1 MHHESALE
9 VGGYAGQAAQGDEE
23 QRHLSAVAVTVLQY
37 IHRYAGDGGVLA
49 CRSPGEV
56 VVDIGEDALGPL
68 GWILYAA
75 CQTVG
80 QSTQF
85 GCECN
90 VRQPLGGVFPVEGSL
105 GVVWAD
111 GVKGELLSTA
121 HVFKGFGEDCGLS
134 LHCLLFH
141 VDGAVGLVGSRHL
154 VLGRRSGKQLD
165 VRLAGNLTVWEG
177 QPAAY
182 LLALGHHIGRHGEG
196 ICHPHVPGLGGVVGR
211 VGSIA
216 QDLREVLH
224 VGQLAGGIALA
235 GMCLLPYLPALGV
248 YAEQVTPGCME
259 VHLLSVQLHALQC
272 ARCFPP
278 GHLLIGD
285 SWDEAADIVHHLL
298 AALCEVAEQPVV
310 EVIFPTVFLCHTLHG
325 AQQAWNQQ
333 GCSQVR

>member
-23 QRHLSAVAVTVLQY
+23 QRHLSAVAVTVLQH
-37 IHRYAGDGGVLA
+37 IHGYAGDGGVLA
-49 CRSPGEV
+49 CRCPGEV
-56 VVDIGEDALGPL
+56 VVDIGEDALGTL
-68 GWILYAA
+68 GRILYAA
-75 CQTVG
+75 CQAVG

-85 GCECN
+85 GRECD

-105 GVVWAD
+105 GVVCPD

-121 HVFKGFGEDCGLS
+121 HIFKGLGEYRGLP
-134 LHCLLFH
+134 LHRLLFH
-141 VDGAVGLVGSRHL
+141 IDGAVGLVGSRHL
-154 VLGRRSGKQLD
+154 VFGRRSGKQLD
-165 VRLAGNLTVWEG
+165 IRLAGNLTVGEG

-235 GMCLLPYLPALGV
+235 GMGLLPYLPALGV
-248 YAEQVTPGCME
+248 YAEQVAPGCME

-285 SWDEAADIVHHLL
+285 SGDEAAYIVHHLL